1 MAIATTVT
9 SPVSSIDEEL
19 ASLLPLLSRELHRS
33 AFPKIRA
40 AGLTNAQFWILK
52 WIAVAGPFSM
62 TGLANYLQISSPTV
76 SGVVDELVKRGLL
89 QRTRTEEDRRSVEL
103 RVTNKGERLLEQL
116 NRESARVA
124 ARAAADIPAADKKV
138 AVRVLGLLVK
148 TLESNSPDKRPARR
162 D

>member
-1 MAIATTVT
+1 MPAATTLST
-9 SPVSSIDEEL
+9 PVSSIDEEL

-76 SGVVDELVKRGLL
+76 SGVVDELEKRGLL
-89 QRTRTEEDRRSVEL
+89 QRTRTQKDRRSVEL
-103 RVTNKGERLLEQL
+103 RVTPKGERLLEQL

-138 AVRVLGLLVK
+138 AVRVLALLVK
-148 TLESNSPDKRPARR
+148 TLESDSADKRSAGR

>member
-1 MAIATTVT
+1 M
-9 SPVSSIDEEL
+9 
-19 ASLLPLLSRELHRS
+19 
-33 AFPKIRA
+33 
-40 AGLTNAQFWILK
+40 
-52 WIAVAGPFSM
+52 
-62 TGLANYLQISSPTV
+62 PTV

-89 QRTRTEEDRRSVEL
+89 QRTRTEEDRRAVEL

-162 D
+162 G

>member
-1 MAIATTVT
+1 MPAATTLST
-9 SPVSSIDEEL
+9 PV
-19 ASLLPLLSRELHRS
+19 PLLSRELHRS

-76 SGVVDELVKRGLL
+76 SGMVDELEKRGLL
-89 QRTRTEEDRRSVEL
+89 QRTRTQKDRRSVEL
-103 RVTNKGERLLEQL
+103 RVTPKGERLLEQL

-124 ARAAADIPAADKKV
+124 ARAAADIPAANKKV
-138 AVRVLGLLVK
+138 AVRVLALLVR
-148 TLESNSPDKRPARR
+148 TLESSSAEKRSAGR